1 MNYALGEIESLA
13 RKATRGAGYSWG
25 LAEDAGRAV
34 QWLTARGLPGPAAL
48 AGLLDAGICD
58 NGPDEAWKCSGVLC
72 PIRTGA
78 ALADFAFMLSHERA
92 IDLGPVAHP
101 LLLVPFLAQKKQVD
115 LSWTAADIII
125 SDDSVKITSA
135 MSAVLAEQAQGV
147 SVTLSNKAK
156 LAPMRTMSRA
166 IVTPDLYARLDGFAQ
181 KTYAPA
187 TEASRL
193 AGAGAG
199 LSDND

>member
-1 MNYALGEIESLA
+1 MNYALGEIESLS

-34 QWLTARGLPGPAAL
+34 RWLTARGLAGLPAL
-48 AGLLDAGICD
+48 AGLLEAGLCD
-58 NGPDEAWKCSGVLC
+58 NGPDVNWDCNGVLC

-78 ALADFAFMLSHERA
+78 ALADFAFTLSHERA
-92 IDLGPVAHP
+92 IDLGPTAFP
-101 LLLVPFLAQKKQVD
+101 LLLVPFLAHKKQVD
-115 LSWTAADIII
+115 LSWNGAHIII
-125 SDDSVKITSA
+125 SEDSVKITSA
-135 MSAVLAEQAQGV
+135 LTAVQAEQARGV
-147 SVTLSNKAK
+147 SVILSNKVK
-156 LAPMRTMSRA
+156 LASMRTMSRA
-166 IVTPDLYARLDGFAQ
+166 IVTPDIYGRLDAFAK